1 MLDIPEGNTIYIW
14 ILLGKYWQQCF
25 KVYKF
30 ESKVKVYLSI
40 ITIWFF
46 FFLIDVVMCLYEYNN
61 SSWKFSSQRIYI
73 FCDIRVV
80 VSVAVENFCTQ
91 YEAKIN
97 THTTLLNI
105 SALNVIPDCQVTLI
119 HITPP
124 DITNLIYWHN
134 GVFKIH
140 CT

>member
-1 MLDIPEGNTIYIW
+1 MGIRATTLSFSTEHV
-14 ILLGKYWQQCF
+14 YWTL
-25 KVYKF
+25 VYVSEK
-30 ESKVKVYLSI
+30 SPPGSI
-40 ITIWFF
+40 IYVF